1 MKVID
6 WMGRDII
13 VPCDAKAVWKRVAE
27 VTGNM
32 PIEGFS
38 FDAWTKKLS
47 VTCDC
52 GIGVAY
58 TGYKYYKTFKV
69 DISDLITG
77 KMEVV
82 SPGYKGEVNNDG
94 LED

>member
-6 WMGRDII
+6 WIGRDIL
-13 VPCDAKAVWKRVAE
+13 VPCDAGAVWKRVAE

-32 PIEGFS
+32 PIEGWS
-38 FDAWTKKLS
+38 FDAWTKELS
-47 VTCDC
+47 VTCDR

-58 TGYKYYKTFKV
+58 TGYRYCKTFVV

-77 KMEVV
+77 KMEVL
-82 SPGYKGEVNNDG
+82 SGGYKGEVNNG
-94 LED
+94 GFE

>member
-6 WMGRDII
+6 WMGRDIL
-13 VPCDAKAVWKRVAE
+13 VPCNSEEVWKRVAE

-32 PIEGFS
+32 PIEGWS
-38 FDAWTKKLS
+38 FDAWTKVLS
-47 VTCDC
+47 VSCDS
-52 GIGVAY
+52 GRGVSY
-58 TGYKYYKTFKV
+58 TGYTGCDTFKV

-82 SPGYKGEVNNDG
+82 SPGYKGEVNNEG
-94 LED
+94 LES